1 MMKPNLM
8 VIGAQ
13 KGGTTWIHRN
23 LARHPQI
30 FMSKVKEMDFFTY
43 SRKIEKENGF
53 KEYLDEFSSVK
64 GVNIIGESTPGYFW
78 TSDNSKWCLQSKN
91 WNKDI
96 PGSIKK
102 MVGKDLKF
110 ILSLRNPIDRA
121 ISAFYH
127 HFKQGRISGKDAFF
141 DVAHKFGI
149 IDMGFYKK
157 HYQNWVDVFP
167 KENIKVVNY
176 RDIKTNT
183 QELLN
188 ELCDF
193 LGVSRMSLPQRLIS
207 KKKEN
212 PGFKL
217 KYFSDGYISI
227 DANSSKKL
235 NKLYYSKKLPG
246 VQDITVFPK
255 VTNDDFLRI
264 YDLFQDD
271 IEFVINQFKFDGD
284 NFRVNRL
291 SDLFVS

>member
-1 MMKPNLM
+1 MKPNLM
-8 VIGAQ
+8 VIGVQ
-13 KGGTTWIHRN
+13 KGGTTWIHKN

-53 KEYLDEFSSVK
+53 KEYMDEFSSLK

-78 TSDNSKWCLQSKN
+78 TSDNSKWCLQSKY

-96 PGSIKK
+96 PGSIKN

-157 HYQNWVDVFP
+157 HYQNWVAVFP
-167 KENIKVVNY
+167 EENIKVVNY
-176 RDIKTNT
+176 HDIKTNT
-183 QELLN
+183 QDVLN

-193 LGVSRMSLPQRLIS
+193 LGVSKMSLPQRMRS
-207 KKKEN
+207 RKKEN
-212 PGFKL
+212 SGFKL
-217 KYFSDGYISI
+217 QYFSTGYISA
-227 DANSSKKL
+227 DTSLNQMLKKM
-235 NKLYYSKKLPG
+235 YYHKRYPG
-246 VQDITVFPK
+246 VQDMSFFPK
-255 VTNDDFLRI
+255 VTRQDFSRLNEIFRE
-264 YDLFQDD
+264 D
-271 IEFVINQFKFDGD
+271 INFVISEFKFNAD
-284 NFRVNRL
+284 NFRINRL
-291 SDLFVS
+291 SDLLGF

>member
-1 MMKPNLM
+1 MKPNLI

-53 KEYLDEFSSVK
+53 KEYLDEFSSAR
-64 GVNIIGESTPGYFW
+64 GVNIIGESTPSYFW

-149 IDMGFYKK
+149 IDMGFYNK

-167 KENIKVVNY
+167 EEQIKVVNY
-176 RDIKTNT
+176 HDMKRNT

-193 LGVSRMSLPQRLIS
+193 LGVSRMPLPQRLIS

-217 KYFSDGYISI
+217 KYFSDGYVSI
-227 DANSSKKL
+227 DSNSSQKI

-246 VQDITVFPK
+246 VQDLSVFPK
-255 VTNDDFLRI
+255 VTNDDFSRMHE
-264 YDLFQDD
+264 LFHDD
-271 IEFVINQFKFDGD
+271 IEFVINQFNFDGD
-284 NFRVNRL
+284 NFRVNCL
-291 SDLFVS
+291 SDLLVS